1 MSDKHKSVV
10 VLGSTGSVGRQVL
23 AVIDKHP
30 DKFRVVGLSA
40 FTNEQ
45 LLREQI
51 EKYSPERYY
60 FPSGGVE
67 VQTTLFDFLD
77 DDKFTSR
84 CARSLEELACSSAAA
99 LSP

>member
-51 EKYSPERYY
+51 
-60 FPSGGVE
+60 
-67 VQTTLFDFLD
+67 
-77 DDKFTSR
+77 
-84 CARSLEELACSSAAA
+84 
-99 LSP
+99 